1 MAKSDG
7 TVYVDTL
14 IDTKGF
20 GKGVNTMQKQINGLG
35 GAIGKL
41 GATIAATFAVGKLI
55 QFGKEAIQL
64 GSDLEEVQNVVDV
77 TFTTMNE
84 QVNEFARN
92 AAESAGLSETM
103 AKRYVGTFGAMSK
116 AFGFAENEA
125 FEMSTA
131 LTQLAGDVASFY
143 NISQDEAYTK
153 LKSVFTGETETLKD
167 LGVVMTQNALDSY
180 AMAKGY
186 GKTTKAMTEQE
197 KVALRYSFV
206 LDQLS
211 ASQGDFVRT
220 SDSWANQTRILSLT
234 IDSLKA
240 NIGQGLINI
249 FTPLLKVINQVV
261 DKMAELS
268 KYFVA
273 FSELIVG
280 KSTSSGGGSP
290 GDALAEIQDGYD
302 GITDSTKEAAKAQN
316 KYLTGLDEIK
326 TFSDNKS
333 TDTSTGGTSGFTGLA
348 GTTAGEVEDT
358 ASLIE
363 ELEQKYPELIK
374 FAQDSIAKLKEIFAD
389 FSAGDFFEAGKDT
402 SDLVTGI
409 FNFFAD
415 AIDGVDWTGIGN
427 KIGDYLAGIDW
438 IEVIKAG
445 FRLKISIWE
454 AIADVWLGMFDAAP
468 LETAIITAIAALK
481 FTPLGG
487 ILAKKISGVLVGGS
501 LTSGII
507 GAFKSLGGIGGI
519 LTMDLSTIIGA
530 GSATEIGL
538 ALGSY
543 IIGGLLAAF
552 VGNEIGKKI
561 GAALFPD
568 MKEEYENFKWFGE
581 GGFFDEISRDWET
594 SLIALDEMLTDFQ
607 NNDMVR
613 FITGSFILP
622 KSNTFTEAQEEF
634 EKFKELMTEKWDGI
648 EKWFEENIKPWF
660 SKEKWEEITE
670 ELSNSWNNISINAK
684 NVGAKIHDNFT
695 FYFTQLKTNIANIVS
710 NLISTLDS
718 SWNNIFLDSSQWGS
732 RIYNN
737 ITNIYDKLKN
747 SISNIISNLY
757 TSLRNKWSNIAN
769 NSNQWVTYI
778 YNSLTRGF
786 TNARNAVINI
796 FNSLSSGIKKSVNNV
811 IYVINCMI
819 VKIVNGINSAIS
831 ALNKLSFS
839 IPSWIPEIGGKNFG
853 LNIGYVSAPQIPYL
867 ATGAV
872 IPPNAPFMAMLGDQK
887 NGNNL
892 EMPENLLRKIIREES
907 GNSGGNNSYTF
918 QGTINRRV
926 LFEEFIE
933 EAKLQK
939 SMTGRNPLDL
949 AGGV

>member
-186 GKTTKAMTEQE
+186 GKTTKTMTEQE

-211 ASQGDFVRT
+211 ASQGDFERT

-280 KSTSSGGGSP
+280 KSTSGGGGSP

-333 TDTSTGGTSGFTGLA
+333 ADTSTGGTSGFAGLA
-348 GTTAGEVEDT
+348 GATAGEVEDT

-445 FRLKISIWE
+445 FKLKFNIWK
-454 AIADVWLGMFDAAP
+454 AIAKVWFGIFDAAP
-468 LETAIITAIAALK
+468 IETSVITAIAALK
-481 FTPLGG
+481 FTPLGS
-487 ILAKKISGVLVGGS
+487 ILSKKISGALVGGS
-501 LTSGII
+501 LASGII
-507 GAFKSLGGIGGI
+507 GAFESLGGIGGI

-552 VGNEIGKKI
+552 AGNEIGKKI

-581 GGFFDEISRDWET
+581 GGFFDEMLSTDLQTHWDAIVLMSEDANGLIGILSKIKKEVSGT
-594 SLIALDEMLTDFQ
+594 SLEFKDLFISLDDL
-607 NNDMVR
+607 
-613 FITGSFILP
+613 
-622 KSNTFTEAQEEF
+622 
-634 EKFKELMTEKWDGI
+634 FKVYSTVAK
-648 EKWFEENIKPWF
+648 KWFEKDIKPWF
-660 SKEKWEEITE
+660 SKQKWFQAMVGIKDAF
-670 ELSNSWNNISINAK
+670 SQSWK
-684 NVGAKIHDNFT
+684 
-695 FYFTQLKTNIANIVS
+695 
-710 NLISTLDS
+710 
-718 SWNNIFLDSSQWGS
+718 
-732 RIYNN
+732 
-737 ITNIYDKLKN
+737 
-747 SISNIISNLY
+747 
-757 TSLRNKWSNIAN
+757 
-769 NSNQWVTYI
+769 
-778 YNSLTRGF
+778 
-786 TNARNAVINI
+786 NAVNVAI
-796 FNSLSSGIKKSVNNV
+796 GIMNKFIDFVNNHMHFEWEPV
-811 IYVINCMI
+811 NIMGKEIIPGGNVQLFTIP
-819 VKIVNGINSAIS
+819 KI
-831 ALNKLSFS
+831 
-839 IPSWIPEIGGKNFG
+839 PM
-853 LNIGYVSAPQIPYL
+853 L
-867 ATGAV
+867 AAGAV

-939 SMTGRNPLDL
+939 SMTGRNPFDL

>member
-20 GKGVNTMQKQINGLG
+20 GKGVNTMQKQVSGLS

-41 GATIAATFAVGKLI
+41 GAAIAATFAVGQLI
-55 QFGKEAIQL
+55 QFGKETIQL

-84 QVNEFARN
+84 QVDEFARN

-103 AKRYVGTFGAMSK
+103 AKKYVGTYGAMSK
-116 AFGFAENEA
+116 AFDFAENEA

-249 FTPLLKVINQVV
+249 FNPLLKVINQVV
-261 DKMAELS
+261 AKMAELS

-280 KSTSSGGGSP
+280 KSTSGGSGSP

-333 TDTSTGGTSGFTGLA
+333 VDTSTGGVSGLA
-348 GTTAGEVEDT
+348 GLAGSTAGEVADT

-389 FSAGDFFEAGKDT
+389 FAAGNFFEAGQDT
-402 SDLVTGI
+402 SDLITGI

-415 AIDGVDWTGIGN
+415 AIDSVDWTGIGN

-445 FRLKISIWE
+445 FKLKFNIWK
-454 AIADVWLGMFDAAP
+454 AIVKVWFGMFDAAP
-468 LETAIITAIAALK
+468 FETSVITAIAALK
-481 FTPLGG
+481 FTPLGA
-487 ILAKKISGVLVGGS
+487 ILSKKISGALIGGS

-519 LTMDLSTIIGA
+519 LTMDLKTIIGA

-543 IIGGLLAAF
+543 IISGLLAAF
-552 VGNEIGKKI
+552 VGNEVGKKI

-568 MKEEYENFKWFGE
+568 MKEAYENFKWFGE
-581 GGFFDEISRDWET
+581 GGFFDEMFSTDLQTHWDAIVLMSEDANG
-594 SLIALDEMLTDFQ
+594 LIGILSKVKKEINGTAL
-607 NNDMVR
+607 
-613 FITGSFILP
+613 
-622 KSNTFTEAQEEF
+622 EF
-634 EKFKELMTEKWDGI
+634 DDLLFGLDDLFKIYSPIVK
-648 EKWFEENIKPWF
+648 KWFEKDVKPWF
-660 SKEKWEEITE
+660 SKQKWFQAMTGIKDAF
-670 ELSNSWNNISINAK
+670 SQSWK
-684 NVGAKIHDNFT
+684 
-695 FYFTQLKTNIANIVS
+695 
-710 NLISTLDS
+710 
-718 SWNNIFLDSSQWGS
+718 
-732 RIYNN
+732 
-737 ITNIYDKLKN
+737 
-747 SISNIISNLY
+747 
-757 TSLRNKWSNIAN
+757 
-769 NSNQWVTYI
+769 
-778 YNSLTRGF
+778 
-786 TNARNAVINI
+786 NAVNVAIEIMNKFI
-796 FNSLSSGIKKSVNNV
+796 EFVNNH
-811 IYVINCMI
+811 MHFEWEP
-819 VKIVNGINSAIS
+819 VKVMGKEI
-831 ALNKLSFS
+831 
-839 IPSWIPEIGGKNFG
+839 IPGGNVQLFTIPK
-853 LNIGYVSAPQIPYL
+853 IPML

>member
-20 GKGVNTMQKQINGLG
+20 GKGVNTMQKQVSDLS

-41 GATIAATFAVGKLI
+41 GAAIAATFAVGKLI

-249 FTPLLKVINQVV
+249 FNPLLKVINQVV
-261 DKMAELS
+261 AKMAELS

-280 KSTSSGGGSP
+280 KSTSGGGGSP
-290 GDALAEIQDGYD
+290 GDGLAEIQDGYD
-302 GITDSTKEAAKAQN
+302 GITDAIDEATKAQN
-316 KYLTGLDEIK
+316 KYFTGLDEIK
-326 TFSDNKS
+326 TFAENKS
-333 TDTSTGGTSGFTGLA
+333 VDTSAGGTSGLAGLA
-348 GTTAGEVEDT
+348 SSTAEEVEDT

-389 FSAGDFFEAGKDT
+389 FSVGDFFEAGKDT
-402 SDLVTGI
+402 SELVSGI
-409 FNFFAD
+409 FNFFAR
-415 AIDGVDWTGIGN
+415 AIDDVEWRNIGN
-427 KIGDYLAGIDW
+427 KIGEFLEGLEWLEIM
-438 IEVIKAG
+438 EGLKNVIWKAVKG
-445 FRLKISIWE
+445 ALELWF
-454 AIADVWLGMFDAAP
+454 GMFEEAP
-468 LETAIITAIAALK
+468 FETAITTAMALWKFTKVGEKLSKLISGALK
-481 FTPLGG
+481 KQGVSVKDLAITVGAITLALEGTLDIGKELSKKLIEWSNEKYGTEYETDFIDSLDWSDILFDIGPEQFLQWTKNPLWTMDVWSRLLFGYDSFSELLDSLFSEIELPDSISNFLSKASDAFEGLRDG
-487 ILAKKISGVLVGGS
+487 IESIKATFSDSSIVKAIDNITNYLEGLSTRASQIFEGLKITIQGIWKVVSEWFNENVVVPMVDFFKNLWESVSGFFSQLWTDIEAIWSTVFDWFNQKIIEPVKNAFEKACEAIGDFFSGLWHGIKSGVVG
-501 LTSGII
+501 
-507 GAFKSLGGIGGI
+507 AMNAVIGGI
-519 LTMDLSTIIGA
+519 E
-530 GSATEIGL
+530 SAI
-538 ALGSY
+538 
-543 IIGGLLAAF
+543 
-552 VGNEIGKKI
+552 
-561 GAALFPD
+561 
-568 MKEEYENFKWFGE
+568 NF
-581 GGFFDEISRDWET
+581 
-594 SLIALDEMLTDFQ
+594 
-607 NNDMVR
+607 
-613 FITGSFILP
+613 
-622 KSNTFTEAQEEF
+622 
-634 EKFKELMTEKWDGI
+634 
-648 EKWFEENIKPWF
+648 
-660 SKEKWEEITE
+660 
-670 ELSNSWNNISINAK
+670 
-684 NVGAKIHDNFT
+684 
-695 FYFTQLKTNIANIVS
+695 
-710 NLISTLDS
+710 
-718 SWNNIFLDSSQWGS
+718 
-732 RIYNN
+732 
-737 ITNIYDKLKN
+737 
-747 SISNIISNLY
+747 
-757 TSLRNKWSNIAN
+757 
-769 NSNQWVTYI
+769 
-778 YNSLTRGF
+778 
-786 TNARNAVINI
+786 
-796 FNSLSSGIKKSVNNV
+796 
-811 IYVINCMI
+811 
-819 VKIVNGINSAIS
+819 IVNGINKIIDGF
-831 ALNKLSFS
+831 NKVVSWAAKVAEVNWGGVDLIPQVS
-839 IPSWIPEIGGKNFG
+839 IPRVNVPM
-853 LNIGYVSAPQIPYL
+853 L

-887 NGNNL
+887 HGTNIEAPLDTIKQAVREVIGNGN
-892 EMPENLLRKIIREES
+892 
-907 GNSGGNNSYTF
+907 GGGQYRFTA
-918 QGTINRRV
+918 QINRRT
-926 LFEEFIE
+926 LFDEMIE
-933 EAKLQK
+933 EAKLRQ
-939 SMTGRNPLDL
+939 SSAGRNPFDL
-949 AGGV
+949 KI

>member
-20 GKGVNTMQKQINGLG
+20 GKGVNTMQKQVSGLS

-41 GATIAATFAVGKLI
+41 GAAIAATFAVGKLI
-55 QFGKEAIQL
+55 QFGKKAIQL

-280 KSTSSGGGSP
+280 KSTSGGGGSP

-333 TDTSTGGTSGFTGLA
+333 VDTSTGGAGGLA
-348 GTTAGEVEDT
+348 GLAGSTAGEVADT

-363 ELEQKYPELIK
+363 KLEQKYPELIK

-389 FSAGDFFEAGKDT
+389 FASGDFFEAGQDT
-402 SDLVTGI
+402 SDLITGI

-415 AIDGVDWTGIGN
+415 AIDSVDWTGIGN

-445 FRLKISIWE
+445 FRLKFNIWK
-454 AIADVWLGMFDAAP
+454 AIAEVWLGMFDAAP
-468 LETAIITAIAALK
+468 LETAVITAIAALK
-481 FTPLGG
+481 FTPLGA
-487 ILAKKISGVLVGGS
+487 IISKKISGVLIGGS

-519 LTMDLSTIIGA
+519 LTMDLKTIIGA

-552 VGNEIGKKI
+552 VGNEVGKKI

-581 GGFFDEISRDWET
+581 GGFFDEMFSTDLQTHWDAIVLMSEDAT
-594 SLIALDEMLTDFQ
+594 NGLIGILNKVKKEINGTALEFDDLLFGLDDLFKIYSPIVK
-607 NNDMVR
+607 NW
-613 FITGSFILP
+613 
-622 KSNTFTEAQEEF
+622 F
-634 EKFKELMTEKWDGI
+634 EKDV
-648 EKWFEENIKPWF
+648 KPFF
-660 SKEKWEEITE
+660 SKEKWGEISN
-670 ELSNSWNNISINAK
+670 ELLNNWNNIIANAK
-684 NVGAKIHDNFT
+684 KFGTKICDNFT
-695 FYFTQLKTNIANIVS
+695 FDFTRLKTNITNIIS
-710 NLISTLDS
+710 NLLSSLDS
-718 SWNNIFLDSSQWGS
+718 YWNNMFSNSSNWGS

-737 ITNIYDKLKN
+737 ITNIYDKLKT
-747 SISNIISNLY
+747 SVSSAISNLY
-757 TSLRNKWSNIAN
+757 VSLHNKWSNIAS
-769 NSNQWVTYI
+769 NSNQWVSYI

-786 TNARNAVINI
+786 TNVRNSVVNI
-796 FNSLSSGIKKSVNNV
+796 FNSLSSGIKNSVNNV

-819 VKIVNGINSAIS
+819 VRIVNGINSAIF